1 MGNISESE
9 FERICAG
16 IVEDRDKIIK
26 HNPIGPDGEV
36 LLWMLLS
43 CLNSYLSLSEMEMP
57 CFTGRPDENTYR
69 DAIIFILRGRMER
82 EFDPVPHIDRLVN
95 A

>member
-1 MGNISESE
+1 MVKITESD
-9 FERICAG
+9 FERLCCG
-16 IVEDRDKIIK
+16 IAEDRDKIIK

-43 CLNSYLSLSEMEMP
+43 VLNSYLSLSEIEMP
-57 CFTGRPDENTYR
+57 CFTGRPDEKTFR
-69 DAIIFILRGRMER
+69 DAIIYVLRGRMDG
-82 EFDPVPHIDRLVN
+82 EFDPEPHLDRLVS